1 MTLQEYEVKRVE
13 PFSFGKI
20 IAAFSGLMGLIT
32 GLIYLPF
39 ASIMMAG
46 GIGLSAEAIVP
57 VIGSLLLGLLLVLF
71 LSAIYAGVGFFIGVV
86 YGYVYNYLSSKIGGL
101 EMVMDVEG

>member
-20 IAAFSGLMGLIT
+20 TAAFTGLMGLIT

-39 ASIMMAG
+39 ASVMMLG
-46 GIGLSAEAIVP
+46 GVGLTGNAFVPMIGTLV
-57 VIGSLLLGLLLVLF
+57 LGLLLVLF
-71 LSAIYAGVGFFIGVV
+71 ISAIYVGVGFFIGVL
-86 YGYVYNYLSSKIGGL
+86 YGYLYNYASSKIGGL
-101 EMVMDVEG
+101 EIVMDVEG